1 MDVYRLYLVFAD
13 ARSRL
18 YDPLLEP
25 VHLCS
30 QVTPERLRS
39 RQSVVQLTE
48 NRIAFSQTT
57 LPFILYRPQ
66 FRLKHRRSHPVY
78 PMEPAGRVPA
88 NFADRGDQVY
98 LVTASLL
105 PSSFRCL
112 TNFHKLSIAVFKGRG
127 KEEKGKEWVKQV

>member
-39 RQSVVQLTE
+39 RQSVVQLTKS
-48 NRIAFSQTT
+48 RIAFSQTT
-57 LPFILYRPQ
+57 LLFILYRPQ
-66 FRLKHRRSHPVY
+66 FRLKHRRNH
-78 PMEPAGRVPA
+78 PMEHAGRVPA
-88 NFADRGDQVY
+88 NFAVY

-127 KEEKGKEWVKQV
+127 KRRRERNG

>member
-39 RQSVVQLTE
+39 LQSVVQLTE
-48 NRIAFSQTT
+48 SRIAVSQTT
-57 LPFILYRPQ
+57 LLFILYRPQ
-66 FRLKHRRSHPVY
+66 FRLKHRRHH

-88 NFADRGDQVY
+88 NFADRGDQVQIVGTKPACY
-98 LVTASLL
+98 RRLFA
-105 PSSFRCL
+105 
-112 TNFHKLSIAVFKGRG
+112 A
-127 KEEKGKEWVKQV
+127 